1 MSIQMN
7 QSLSVDCAVFGF
19 NGKSLKVLL
28 IERRYYAPDTRLDK
42 LKLPGAMILDNE
54 TLPQAAYR
62 VHRTAGRI
70 PQTDGYILRS
80 QPGER

>member
-62 VHRTAGRI
+62 VDCGTYTSNRWIYFPI
-70 PQTDGYILRS
+70 PTG
-80 QPGER
+80 

>member
-28 IERRYYAPDTRLDK
+28 IERRYYKPDTRLDK
-42 LKLPGAMILDNE
+42 LKLPGAHDPRKRDAARGR
-54 TLPQAAYR
+54 LPR
-62 VHRTAGRI
+62 PSKRPRGSKTS
-70 PQTDGYILRS
+70 T
-80 QPGER
+80 